1 MSDLPPDAIH
11 PLTLAEWH
19 DWLAANSATS
29 KGVWLATYK
38 KATGRPRIEY
48 EHAVEEAL
56 CWGWIDSVARGLDDQ
71 RSLLRFSPRK
81 KGSGWARTNK
91 VRLERLIAENRV
103 SPAALEAIEAAQR
116 DGSWTKLDEV
126 ENRTVPDDLRD
137 ELGKYP
143 DAGKYFD
150 AFPPG
155 EKRRILE
162 WIVQAKTPETR
173 AKRIVETAAQAQI
186 NVRANLW
193 KKGKEKGR

>member
-1 MSDLPPDAIH
+1 MSDLPPDAFH
-11 PLTLAEWH
+11 PLTRDEWSA
-19 DWLAANSATS
+19 WLKANSGTS
-29 KGVWLATYK
+29 KGVWLVTFK
-38 KATGRPRIEY
+38 KATGQPRVEY

-56 CWGWIDSVARGLDDQ
+56 CWGWIDSVARGLDEE
-71 RSLLRFSPRK
+71 RSMLRFSPRK

-103 SPAALEAIEAAQR
+103 SPQALEAIEEARR

-126 ENRTVPDDLRD
+126 ENRTVPDDLRV
-137 ELGKYP
+137 EFANYP
-143 DAGKYFD
+143 DAEGHFE

-162 WIVQAKTPETR
+162 WIVQAKTLETR
-173 AKRIVETAAQAQI
+173 SKRIAETAREAQI